1 MAKRRVIRS
10 SDRSFAGRAK
20 RFGASFL
27 TPSNFKRYWLNAE
40 GAKRAGKIAG
50 AGFLAMFLVLA
61 YFAKDLPSPGKI
73 NARIGSQNTVFYDRT
88 GQTKIFEVHGD
99 KNRKVIEFQEMPQS
113 IKDATVAIED
123 KDFYKHG
130 AFSFMGVG
138 RAFTGIL
145 FRDPTRGGGS
155 TITQQYVKNALLTPE
170 RSYTRKIKELI
181 LAFEIE
187 QLYKKDDILKLY
199 LNEIPYGSQA
209 YGVESACRTYFPQN
223 IQGDKCAKNLTLAQS
238 ATLASIPQLPTYYS
252 PYGQNRDALIA
263 RQHTV
268 LDRMV
273 EQKKIS
279 QQEADAAKIQGGPS
293 LDNLVAKL
301 NLSPVPKIATQKTD
315 FPHFA
320 RYAQEY
326 LEAKY
331 GVRQV
336 EDGGLKVITSLDI
349 EKQKQAEEA
358 IKKNMTNVRR
368 LGGSNAALV
377 SADPK
382 TGQVLAMV
390 GSYDYNDPD
399 YGDFNV
405 ALAKRQ
411 PGSSFKPIVYATGF
425 KKNWGPGSTIY
436 DVQTDFGNYKPKN
449 YTGKFY
455 GVQSV
460 RTALAGSLNI
470 PAVKMLWLAGI
481 PESLKTAKDL
491 GITTLNESPSTYGLS
506 LVLGSGEVKLN
517 EMVNAYESFAN
528 GGTHY
533 DATPILKVTDPNN
546 KVVEDNE
553 KPKGKKALD
562 PQIPYLISSILS
574 DNKARSYIFGANNP
588 LVIPGRTVAAKTGT
602 TENYNDAWTM
612 GYTPDLVTGV
622 WAGNNNNK
630 PMTSSASTVSA
641 PIWNTYMKS
650 ALQGYPNKEFTKPSG
665 IKEVTLDANTG
676 KLPTASTKQRRTDIF
691 PSWYRPENVA
701 GTQTGQVDKVS
712 GKLATECTP
721 PEAVETVTTAQI
733 SAEVPPS
740 DPQYSKWFP
749 PIAAL
754 ARTLGY
760 TSGGAIPVDKDD
772 VHKCTDIKPTAQ
784 ISATGT
790 GPIQI
795 SVNVVQG
802 THPLKS
808 LTVYLNDQIIST
820 QEISGSTTYNFTNS
834 PPAGSYTLRAVVTDA
849 ALYSGSSETTVT
861 VASGGSAGGASFCGN
876 QPCQPGQTP

>member
-1 MAKRRVIRS
+1 MVKRRVIRS
-10 SDRSFAGRAK
+10 SDRSIGGRAK

-50 AGFLAMFLVLA
+50 VGFLAMFLVLA

-88 GQTKIFEVHGD
+88 GQTKIYEVHGD
-99 KNRKVIEFQEMPQS
+99 KNRKVIEFQDMPQS

-123 KDFYKHG
+123 KDFYDHG
-130 AFSFMGVG
+130 AFSIMGIG
-138 RAFTGIL
+138 RAFTGII

-209 YGVESACRTYFPQN
+209 YGIESACRTYFPQN
-223 IQGDKCAKNLTLAQS
+223 IKNDKCAPNLTLSQS
-238 ATLASIPQLPTYYS
+238 ATLAGIPQLPTYYS

-273 EQKKIS
+273 EQKMIS
-279 QQEADAAKIQGGPS
+279 EQEAEAAKIQGGPS
-293 LDNLVAKL
+293 LDNLVAKIG
-301 NLSPVPKIATQKTD
+301 LSPAPKIATQKTD
-315 FPHFA
+315 YPHFA

-326 LEAKY
+326 LESKY

-336 EDGGLKVITSLDI
+336 EDGGLKVITSMDI
-349 EKQKQAEEA
+349 DKQKKAEES
-358 IKKNMTNVRR
+358 IKNGIGTVRR
-368 LGGSNAALV
+368 LGGSNVALV

-390 GSYDYNDPD
+390 GSYDYNDPK

-411 PGSSFKPIVYATGF
+411 PGSSFKPIVYAAGF

-449 YTGKFY
+449 YTGRFY

-470 PAVKMLWLAGI
+470 PAVKMLWLAGV

-491 GITTLNESPSTYGLS
+491 GITTLNEKPSTYGLS
-506 LVLGSGEVKLN
+506 LVLGSGEVRLN

-528 GGTHY
+528 GGMHY
-533 DATPILKVTDPNN
+533 DATPVLKVTDPNGKEIEN
-546 KVVEDNE
+546 NE

-562 PQIPYLISSILS
+562 PQIAYLISDVLS
-574 DNKARSYIFGANNP
+574 DNKARSYIFGSNNP
-588 LVIPGRTVAAKTGT
+588 LVIPGRKVAAKTGT

-622 WAGNNNNK
+622 WAGNNDNK

-641 PIWNTYMKS
+641 PIWNSYMKE
-650 ALQGYPNKEFTKPSG
+650 ALKSYGNSEFTRPAG
-665 IKEVTLDANTG
+665 IKEITVDANTG
-676 KLPTASTKQRRTDIF
+676 KLPTAATKQRRTDLF
-691 PSWYRPENVA
+691 PSWYKPENVT
-701 GTQTGQVDKVS
+701 GNQTARVDKVS

-721 PEAVETVTTAQI
+721 PEAAETVSASQI
-733 SAEVPPS
+733 AAEVPPS
-740 DPQYSKWFP
+740 DPQYRNWQP
-749 PIAAL
+749 PVAAL

-760 TSGGAIPVDKDD
+760 AGGGIIPTEKDD
-772 VHKCTDIKPTAQ
+772 VHKCSDVKPTVS
-784 ISATGT
+784 ISATGA

-795 SVNVVQG
+795 SVNAVQG
-802 THPLKS
+802 THQLKT
-808 LTVYLNDQIIST
+808 LTVYLNDQVIST
-820 QEISGSTTYNFTNS
+820 QAIGGSTSYTFENA
-834 PPAGSYTLRAVVTDA
+834 PPPGSYTLRAVVTDA
-849 ALYSGSSETTVT
+849 ALYNGSGESTVT
-861 VASGGSAGGASFCGN
+861 VASGGSAGASFCGN
-876 QPCQPGQTP
+876 VPCQPGQSP